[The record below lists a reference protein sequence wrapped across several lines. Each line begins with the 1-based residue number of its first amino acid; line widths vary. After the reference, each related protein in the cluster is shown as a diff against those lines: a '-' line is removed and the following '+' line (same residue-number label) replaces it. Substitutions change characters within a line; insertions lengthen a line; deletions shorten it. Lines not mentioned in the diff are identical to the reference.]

1 MADLEVR
8 VKDPSISRVHAE
20 VTLGRDGWVVRD
32 LGSTNGTFVNGIRVG
47 DEERRLNKRDLL
59 QCGNIVMLVNLLEE
73 PASESRTSPNR
84 VTTQKSWEEAVDYLA
99 RQLQATVRSSWEK
112 AVEFSSL
119 ETTRRKAQRIT
130 SYLG

>member
-32 LGSTNGTFVNGIRVG
+32 LGSTNGTFVNGVRLG
-47 DEERRLNKRDLL
+47 DEECRLNKRDLL
-59 QCGNIVMLVNLLEE
+59 QCGNIVMLVNLVEE
-73 PASESRTSPNR
+73 LPSEPRLSSAR
-84 VTTQKSWEEAVDYLA
+84 VTTQKSWEEAI
-99 RQLQATVRSSWEK
+99 
-112 AVEFSSL
+112 EFSSL
-119 ETTRRKAQRIT
+119 ETTKRKPQRLT